1 MRKFGL
7 FGVALAAMSLV
18 ACSGGSR
25 DDASAGTNGAKG
37 GPPPMPEPI
46 TLSQRPDATG
56 GEKLYVEKCMMCH
69 GSNGMGTGLLARRTD
84 VPLLEERDDL
94 TVDFVTQAARMGIG
108 NMPAIPRGEVSD
120 EQLKEIGEYLAS
132 KNPNAGDGA

>member
-1 MRKFGL
+1 MRKLGL
-7 FGVALAAMSLV
+7 FGVVLAAMSLV
-18 ACSGGSR
+18 ACSGGPT
-25 DDASAGTNGAKG
+25 DDASASANGAKG
-37 GPPPMPEPI
+37 GSPPMPEPI
-46 TLSQRPDATG
+46 TLSERPDATG

-69 GSNGMGTGLLARRTD
+69 GPNGMGTGLLARRTD

-132 KNPNAGDGA
+132 KNPHAGDGA

>member
-7 FGVALAAMSLV
+7 FGLALSAMSLA
-18 ACSGGSR
+18 ACSGGSA
-25 DDASAGTNGAKG
+25 DDASAGANGAKG
-37 GPPPMPEPI
+37 GPPPMPAPI
-46 TLSQRPDATG
+46 TLSDRPDAKG

-69 GSNGMGTGLLARRTD
+69 GPNGMGTGLLARRTD

-120 EQLKEIGEYLAS
+120 EQLKEIGEYLARN
-132 KNPNAGDGA
+132 NPHAGDGA